1 MAAQFG
7 YPEYFVLSIFG
18 LVVIADA
25 SSESLLKGL
34 LSTIIGV
41 LITTIG
47 MDSLTGLNRF
57 AFGSRELMAGI
68 DQVPVLIGLFGVSE
82 IIKQLFTMDKGKKD
96 YQKIGK
102 IFPGWKLIWK
112 LKGTLFRSTV
122 IGTGVGI
129 MPGAGGPIAA
139 FVAYNSEKTN
149 SDHPEKFGTGIPE
162 GIAAPECANNATV
175 GGALIPMLSL
185 GVPGD
190 GVTAIMMSTFA
201 IHGLRLGPM
210 IFVEQGPIV
219 TGVYIYSIIANI
231 CMLFM
236 GLFLAR
242 FFAKLLKLD
251 KRMLLPLI
259 LITCVVG
266 SYASSNK
273 TFFIL
278 VMVVFGVLG
287 FLLESVGVSSSP
299 LILGMVLG
307 DLLETNLR
315 QSLILSQGSYEIFFN
330 RPICIFFWVL
340 TVFMV
345 AYPKVKRLIQKERA
359 KAE

>member
-1 MAAQFG
+1 
-7 YPEYFVLSIFG
+7 
-18 LVVIADA
+18 
-25 SSESLLKGL
+25 
-34 LSTIIGV
+34 
-41 LITTIG
+41 
-47 MDSLTGLNRF
+47 
-57 AFGSRELMAGI
+57 
-68 DQVPVLIGLFGVSE
+68 
-82 IIKQLFTMDKGKKD
+82 
-96 YQKIGK
+96 
-102 IFPGWKLIWK
+102 
-112 LKGTLFRSTV
+112 
-122 IGTGVGI
+122 
-129 MPGAGGPIAA
+129 
-139 FVAYNSEKTN
+139 
-149 SDHPEKFGTGIPE
+149 
-162 GIAAPECANNATV
+162 
-175 GGALIPMLSL
+175 
-185 GVPGD
+185 
-190 GVTAIMMSTFA
+190 
-201 IHGLRLGPM
+201 M